1 MLEHW
6 LCSIHELICLLSLE
20 NFLYGFVV
28 PILPYILEIR
38 NHVDP
43 TDTQRLIYQILTL
56 YGATAVAGF
65 LLQLTG
71 YWPTWSVVL
80 VILALD
86 ITMRPVMIEN
96 SKNNVNST
104 DNSYQMSITKCGILT
119 VPQLWSMSC
128 SLSIR
133 EYLVLKEATH
143 AATRF
148 PMWASQRASSLGRF
162 CQEPWPMPWDI
173 IGWIQYYVGS
183 SLVSIVLHGQF
194 TLEDADY
201 WFQRVSACLHRHVYS
216 IV

>member
-1 MLEHW
+1 MGKTFGLVN
-6 LCSIHELICLLSLE
+6 S
-20 NFLYGFVV
+20 FVC
-28 PILPYILEIR
+28 
-38 NHVDP
+38 
-43 TDTQRLIYQILTL
+43 TGALT
-56 YGATAVAGF
+56 GPAVAGF

-148 PMWASQRASSLGRF
+148 PM
-162 CQEPWPMPWDI
+162 
-173 IGWIQYYVGS
+173 
-183 SLVSIVLHGQF
+183 
-194 TLEDADY
+194 
-201 WFQRVSACLHRHVYS
+201 
-216 IV
+216 

>member
-1 MLEHW
+1 MGKTFGLVN
-6 LCSIHELICLLSLE
+6 S
-20 NFLYGFVV
+20 FVC
-28 PILPYILEIR
+28 
-38 NHVDP
+38 
-43 TDTQRLIYQILTL
+43 TGALT
-56 YGATAVAGF
+56 GPAVAGF

-133 EYLVLKEATH
+133 IIWFSSRLLTL
-143 AATRF
+143 RL
-148 PMWASQRASSLGRF
+148 ASQCELHNGLPRWGAFVRSLGRCRGILLDEF
-162 CQEPWPMPWDI
+162 STM
-173 IGWIQYYVGS
+173 
-183 SLVSIVLHGQF
+183 
-194 TLEDADY
+194 
-201 WFQRVSACLHRHVYS
+201 
-216 IV
+216 